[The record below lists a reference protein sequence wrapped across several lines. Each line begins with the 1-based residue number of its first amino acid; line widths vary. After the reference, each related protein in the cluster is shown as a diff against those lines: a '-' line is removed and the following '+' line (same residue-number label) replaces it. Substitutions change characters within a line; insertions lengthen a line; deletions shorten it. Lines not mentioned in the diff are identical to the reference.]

1 MTSPPS
7 SGPSIAVIS
16 FPGSNGDED
25 AVYAFK
31 ERLGLPT
38 TLVDYREESLDGFS
52 AVVLPGGFSYGAYL
66 RCGALARFAPVMTAV
81 KAFADRGGPVLGIC
95 NGFQVL
101 AEAHLLPGALLRN
114 ATLRFHCHWTHIKIE
129 QTGTAWSNAL
139 TKGDVLRLPVAHGD
153 GKYFADPDTLARL
166 ERTGRVVARYVT
178 ADGEVRDDANANG
191 SVNAIAAI
199 ANHAGNVVG
208 LMPHP
213 ERAADPLVGGEDGI
227 RMLRSVLSYLE
238 VAV

>member
-1 MTSPPS
+1 MTTLVP
-7 SGPSIAVIS
+7 SGPSIAVIT

-38 TLVDYREESLDGFS
+38 RLVDYREESLDGFS
-52 AVVLPGGFSYGAYL
+52 AVVLPGGFSYGDYL
-66 RCGALARFAPVMTAV
+66 RSGAIARFAPVMTTL
-81 KAFADRGGPVLGIC
+81 KDFADRGGPVLGIC

-129 QTGTAWSNAL
+129 QTGTAWTNAL
-139 TKGDVLRLPVAHGD
+139 TKGEVLRLPVAHGD
-153 GKYFADPDTLARL
+153 GSYFADPDTLARL

-178 ADGEVRDDANANG
+178 ADGDVSDEANANG

-199 ANHAGNVVG
+199 ANDAGNVVG

-213 ERAADPLVGGEDGI
+213 ERASDPLVGGEDGL
-227 RMLRSVLSYLE
+227 RMLRSVLSYLN